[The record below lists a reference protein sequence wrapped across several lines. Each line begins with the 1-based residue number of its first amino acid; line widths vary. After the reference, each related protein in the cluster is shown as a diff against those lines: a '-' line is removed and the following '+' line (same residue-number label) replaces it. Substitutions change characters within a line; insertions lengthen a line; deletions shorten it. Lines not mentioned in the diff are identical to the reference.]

1 MKNINSSSRRDFL
14 KISASLGGGLII
26 SFMIPAYAGRLKN
39 RFDKN
44 PGDFIFAP
52 NAFLRIGADNK
63 IKILLSHA
71 EMGQGI
77 WTTLT
82 MLIAEELDADWKNI
96 AVEHAPA
103 GKEYAHTEWGIQ
115 ITGGSS
121 TTYSEFDRYRKAGA
135 TARILL
141 VQAAA
146 NKWGIQ
152 PSACTTENGFVIAD
166 NKKLSYGELAESAT
180 ALKPPAEIP
189 LRTKD
194 QWKYI
199 GKGMKRLDAPDKVN
213 GKATYGM
220 DVQMQGLLMAVVA
233 HPPVMKGKVKSFD
246 ATKTKLVKDV
256 VQVVEIPTGVA
267 VIAKNYWA
275 ALQGKKV
282 LKVEWDLGENVM
294 VDSIKQLEQFKKLA
308 YTDGKQAAKAGDV
321 NTAMP
326 KATKI
331 IEAEYIFPYLA
342 HAAMEPLNCTVK
354 IGKAYCDIWTGTQM
368 PGMDQAAAAKILNLK
383 PEQVNVHTLFL
394 GGAFGRR
401 ANPDS
406 DFVVEAVHIAK
417 ASGKLIKMIWTRED
431 DTQGGYYRPSFL
443 HRLKLGADENGMPL
457 AWHHTIVGQSLP
469 GDDGAASTEGIAD
482 SPYLSAIPNYFI
494 GLHDPKIDIPVLWFR
509 SVGNTHTA
517 YVMETAIDELAHA
530 AGKDAVGYRRIL
542 LKDKPRH
549 LGVLNLA
556 AEKAGWGKPLPAG
569 HFQGVAVHESFRSYV
584 AQVAEISLD
593 ENGLVK
599 IHKVTAAVDCGIA
612 VNPDGVRA
620 QIESCVNYA
629 LSAAL
634 YGEISFKDGRV
645 QQSNF
650 HNYRVLRLNESP
662 AIIDVHIVDSTDKM
676 GGVGEPGFPP
686 TAPAVANAIFAAT
699 GKRIRKLPFG
709 ETNFKA

>member
-1 MKNINSSSRRDFL
+1 MNSINTGASRRSFL
-14 KISASLGGGLII
+14 KTSASLGGGLII
-26 SFMIPAYAGRLKN
+26 SFMIPAYAGRQKQFN
-39 RFDKN
+39 KKDEEIAFS
-44 PGDFIFAP
+44 P

-63 IKILLSHA
+63 IKILLAHA

-82 MLIAEELDADWKNI
+82 MMIAEELDADWKNI

-103 GKEYAHTEWGIQ
+103 AKEYSHTEWGIQ

-135 TARILL
+135 VARILL

-146 NKWGIQ
+146 AKWGIL
-152 PSACTTENGFVIAD
+152 PSACKTENGFVIAGD
-166 NKKLSYGELAESAT
+166 KKLSYGELAESAT
-180 ALKPPAEIP
+180 TLKPPAEIP
-189 LRTKD
+189 LRTKE

-213 GKATYGM
+213 GKAKYGM
-220 DVQMQGLLMAVVA
+220 DVQMEGLLTAVVA
-233 HPPVMKGKVKSFD
+233 HPPVLKGKVKSFD
-246 ATKTKLVKDV
+246 ATKTKLIKGV

-267 VIAKNYWA
+267 IIAENYWA
-275 ALQGKKV
+275 ALMGKKA
-282 LKVEWDLGENVM
+282 LKVEWDLGENVH
-294 VDSIKQLEQFKKLA
+294 VDSTTQLEQFKKLA
-308 YTDGKQAAKAGDV
+308 DNEGKQAAKAGDV
-321 NTAMP
+321 NAAMLQSN
-326 KATKI
+326 KI
-331 IEAEYIFPYLA
+331 IEAAYIFPYLA

-354 IGKAYCDIWTGTQM
+354 IGKDYCDIWTGTQM
-368 PGMDQAAAAKILNLK
+368 PGVDQETAAKILNLK
-383 PEQVNVHTLFL
+383 PDQVNVHTMFL

-417 ASGKLIKMIWTRED
+417 ASGKLIKMVWTRED
-431 DTQGGYYRPSFL
+431 DMQGGYYRPSFF
-443 HRLKLGADENGMPL
+443 HKIKIGSDANGMPL
-457 AWHHTIVGQSLP
+457 AWHHTIAGQSLP

-482 SPYLSAIPNYFI
+482 SAYLSSIPNYFI
-494 GLHDPKIDIPVLWFR
+494 GLHAPKIDIPVLWFR

-517 YVMETAIDELAHA
+517 YVMETAIDELAHH
-530 AGKDAVGYRRIL
+530 AGKDAVEYRRIL

-549 LGVLNLA
+549 LAALNLA
-556 AEKAGWGKPLPAG
+556 AEKAGWGKALPAG
-569 HFQGVAVHESFRSYV
+569 HFHGVAVHESFRSYC
-584 AQVAEISLD
+584 AQVAEISLG
-593 ENGLVK
+593 ENGLLK
-599 IHKVTAAVDCGIA
+599 IHKVTAAIDCGIA

-620 QIESCVNYA
+620 QIESCINYA

-662 AIIDVHIVDSTDKM
+662 EIIDVHIVDSNDKM